1 MIFGEL
7 RLYFQWQHV
16 HVLLF
21 SLIYIHVFPFVSFL
35 LGIIEMSLSVAA
47 QGLSNVHKNRSFS
60 FGGLLFQVQ
69 IYPLASCPCYG
80 HDTYFVDCCVRGN
93 CLHQCDACLGFTD
106 HMNRCR
112 YFVQMSS
119 MTKRNGL
126 LISVLYFPVKGEDSR
141 DQVLVNGWG
150 VPPNLSKINPSKPA
164 IHPMAKHISASNFVE
179 QVWV

>member
-1 MIFGEL
+1 
-7 RLYFQWQHV
+7 
-16 HVLLF
+16 
-21 SLIYIHVFPFVSFL
+21 
-35 LGIIEMSLSVAA
+35 
-47 QGLSNVHKNRSFS
+47 
-60 FGGLLFQVQ
+60 
-69 IYPLASCPCYG
+69 
-80 HDTYFVDCCVRGN
+80 
-93 CLHQCDACLGFTD
+93 
-106 HMNRCR
+106 MNRCR